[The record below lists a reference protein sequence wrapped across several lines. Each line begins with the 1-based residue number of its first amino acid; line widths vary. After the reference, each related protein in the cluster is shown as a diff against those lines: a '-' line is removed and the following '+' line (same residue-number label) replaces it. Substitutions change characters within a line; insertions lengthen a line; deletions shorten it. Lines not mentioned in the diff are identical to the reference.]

1 MLSCSLRVQYQ
12 YDHAMCTRECRLR
25 PLSIAFNARV
35 GQRRRLYLWLELQSI
50 YRLECPPTTYIPRG
64 FNVGQLEDVGI
75 PCVVNHNSSLGAHDS
90 QIRSRDQASTHLG
103 IAVCTRV
110 LLLLELQVH
119 PSLLTKKD
127 GGTKA
132 CALAEYEKVAR
143 IDNKELRYSSDKEP
157 EDKRAKRCLTDA
169 SVRSARTIPTTVGS
183 TTDSGYVFG

>member
-1 MLSCSLRVQYQ
+1 M
-12 YDHAMCTRECRLR
+12 
-25 PLSIAFNARV
+25 
-35 GQRRRLYLWLELQSI
+35 
-50 YRLECPPTTYIPRG
+50 
-64 FNVGQLEDVGI
+64 GI

-143 IDNKELRYSSDKEP
+143 IDNKELRYSSYKEP
-157 EDKRAKRCLTDA
+157 EDKRTKRCLTDA

-183 TTDSGYVFG
+183 TTDSRYVFRVNLEADEGSLGTTLGRRSQIQLPSRLEKSKRHYNNCTGVLLTLRGNGQVDGRE